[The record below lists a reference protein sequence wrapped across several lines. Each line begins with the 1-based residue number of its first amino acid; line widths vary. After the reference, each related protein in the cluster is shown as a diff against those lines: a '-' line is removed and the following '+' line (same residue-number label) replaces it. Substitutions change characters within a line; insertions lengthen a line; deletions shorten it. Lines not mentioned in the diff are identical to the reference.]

1 MGMFRVETR
10 LGGIMSTRR
19 FQTIGLV
26 GRFEDPQVIEPVTSL
41 LGMLREDGR
50 EVLVGMPA
58 DAVPPALSQAA
69 RVEEQALAGRCDLV
83 IAVGGDGTMLYAVRL
98 VAGHDVPLIGINRGR
113 LGFLTDISPDEMA
126 SHLPAILAGRYL
138 AEPRRLLEA
147 EIVRADGTRA
157 GPMVALNDVV
167 LTKHMTGRMLDVITW
182 IDGRYLNTHGG
193 DGLIIA
199 TATGSTAY
207 ALSCGGPIIQPNVDA
222 LVLAPICPHTL
233 SDRPLVLPATSRIET
248 SVEPR
253 FDVRAQV
260 ICDGWTLGDLE
271 PGDRLH
277 VRAAA
282 SPITLLHPENH
293 DFYEILRSKLH
304 WGRDNRWRRG

>member
-1 MGMFRVETR
+1 
-10 LGGIMSTRR
+10 MSERA

-26 GRFEDPQVIEPVTSL
+26 GRFDDPAVIEPATSL
-41 LGMLREDGR
+41 LAMLRADGR
-50 EVLVGMPA
+50 RVLVGLA
-58 DAVPPALSQAA
+58 EGAVPEALAAA
-69 RVEEQALAGRCDLV
+69 RRVDEDALAAQCDLV

-98 VAGHDVPLIGINRGR
+98 VAGHGVPLIGVNRGR
-113 LGFLTDISPDEMA
+113 LGFLTDISPEDMA
-126 SHLPAILAGRYL
+126 THLAAILDGRYL

-147 EIVRADGTRA
+147 EIVRSDGTRT
-157 GPMVALNDVV
+157 GPMSALNDVV
-167 LTKHMTGRMLDVITW
+167 LTKHLTGRMLDVITR

-233 SDRPLVLPATSRIET
+233 SDRPLVLPASSLIET

-260 ICDGWTLGDLE
+260 ICDGWPLGDLA
-271 PGDRLH
+271 PGDRLQ
-277 VRAAA
+277 VRAADQ
-282 SPITLLHPENH
+282 PITLLHPENH

>member
-1 MGMFRVETR
+1 
-10 LGGIMSTRR
+10 MSERA

-26 GRFEDPQVIEPVTSL
+26 GRFEDPAVIEPATSL
-41 LGMLREDGR
+41 LAMLRADGR
-50 EVLVGMPA
+50 RVLVGLA
-58 DAVPPALSQAA
+58 EGAVPEALAAA
-69 RVEEQALAGRCDLV
+69 RRVDEDALAAQCDLV

-98 VAGHDVPLIGINRGR
+98 VAGHGVPLIGVNRGR
-113 LGFLTDISPDEMA
+113 LGFLTDISPEDM
-126 SHLPAILAGRYL
+126 STHLAAILDGRYL

-147 EIVRADGTRA
+147 EIVRSDGTRT
-157 GPMVALNDVV
+157 GPMSALNDVV
-167 LTKHMTGRMLDVITW
+167 LTKHLTGRMLDVITR

-233 SDRPLVLPATSRIET
+233 SDRPLVLPASSLIET

-260 ICDGWTLGDLE
+260 ICDGWPLGDLA
-271 PGDRLH
+271 PGDRLQ
-277 VRAAA
+277 VRAADQ
-282 SPITLLHPENH
+282 PITLLHPENH

>member
-1 MGMFRVETR
+1 
-10 LGGIMSTRR
+10 MSERA

-26 GRFEDPQVIEPVTSL
+26 GRFDDPAVIEPATSL
-41 LGMLREDGR
+41 LAMLRADGR
-50 EVLVGMPA
+50 RVLVGLA
-58 DAVPPALSQAA
+58 EGAVPEALAAA
-69 RVEEQALAGRCDLV
+69 RRVDEDALAAQCDLV

-98 VAGHDVPLIGINRGR
+98 VAGHGVPLIGVNRGR
-113 LGFLTDISPDEMA
+113 LGFLTDISPEDMA
-126 SHLPAILAGRYL
+126 THLAAILDGRYL

-147 EIVRADGTRA
+147 EIVRSDGTRT
-157 GPMVALNDVV
+157 GPMSALNDVV
-167 LTKHMTGRMLDVITW
+167 LTKHLTGRMLDVITR

-233 SDRPLVLPATSRIET
+233 SDRPLVLPASSLIET

-260 ICDGWTLGDLE
+260 ICDGWPLGDLA
-271 PGDRLH
+271 PGDRLQ
-277 VRAAA
+277 VRAADQ
-282 SPITLLHPENH
+282 PITLLHPENH

-304 WGRDNRWRRG
+304 WGRDNRWRKG

>member
-1 MGMFRVETR
+1 
-10 LGGIMSTRR
+10 MSERA

-26 GRFEDPQVIEPVTSL
+26 GRFEDPAVIEPITSL
-41 LGMLREDGR
+41 LAMLRADGR
-50 EVLVGMPA
+50 RVLVGLPEGAVPEALA
-58 DAVPPALSQAA
+58 DAN
-69 RVEEQALAGRCDLV
+69 RVDEDALAAHCDLL
-83 IAVGGDGTMLYAVRL
+83 IAVGGDGTMLYAARL
-98 VAGHDVPLIGINRGR
+98 VAGHGVPLIGVNRGR
-113 LGFLTDISPDEMA
+113 LGFLTDISPEDMGT
-126 SHLPAILAGRYL
+126 HLAAILDGRYL

-147 EIVRADGTRA
+147 EIVRSDGSRT
-157 GPMVALNDVV
+157 GPMSALNDVV
-167 LTKHMTGRMLDVITW
+167 LTKHLTGRMLDVITR

-233 SDRPLVLPATSRIET
+233 SDRPLVLPAGSLIET

-253 FDVRAQV
+253 FDVLAQV
-260 ICDGWTLGDLE
+260 ICDGWPLGDLA
-271 PGDRLH
+271 PGDRLQ
-277 VRAAA
+277 VRAADR
-282 SPITLLHPENH
+282 SITLLHPENH
-293 DFYEILRSKLH
+293 DFYEILRSKLN

>member
-1 MGMFRVETR
+1 
-10 LGGIMSTRR
+10 MSGTA
-19 FQTIGLV
+19 FHTIGLV
-26 GRFEDPQVIEPVTSL
+26 GRFGDPGVCEPASAL
-41 LGMLREDGR
+41 LALLAADGR
-50 EVLVGMPA
+50 RVLIAGEEA
-58 DAVPPALSQAA
+58 LPPAL
-69 RVEEQALAGRCDLV
+69 AGAERIAEAGLGGACDLV

-98 VAGHDVPLIGINRGR
+98 VAGHDVPLIGVNRGR
-113 LGFLTDISPDEMA
+113 LGFLTDISPDDMA
-126 SHLPAILAGRYL
+126 GHLQAILSGRYL

-147 EIVRADGTRA
+147 YIVHADGRRS

-167 LTKHMTGRMLDVITW
+167 LTKHLTGRMLDVITW

-248 SVEPR
+248 CVEPR

-260 ICDGWTLGDLE
+260 ICDGWALGDLD

-277 VRAAA
+277 VQAA
-282 SPITLLHPENH
+282 PRPVTLLHPDNH

>member
-1 MGMFRVETR
+1 
-10 LGGIMSTRR
+10 MSERA

-26 GRFEDPQVIEPVTSL
+26 GRFEDPAVIEPATSL
-41 LGMLREDGR
+41 LAMLRADGR
-50 EVLVGMPA
+50 RVLVGLA
-58 DAVPPALSQAA
+58 EGAVPEALAAA
-69 RVEEQALAGRCDLV
+69 RRVDEDALAAQCDLV

-98 VAGHDVPLIGINRGR
+98 VAGHGVPLIGVNRGR
-113 LGFLTDISPDEMA
+113 LGFLTDISPEDM
-126 SHLPAILAGRYL
+126 STHLAAILDGRYL

-147 EIVRADGTRA
+147 EIVRSDGTRT
-157 GPMVALNDVV
+157 GPMSALNDVV
-167 LTKHMTGRMLDVITW
+167 LTKHLTGRMLDVITR

-233 SDRPLVLPATSRIET
+233 SDRPLVLPASSLIET

-260 ICDGWTLGDLE
+260 ICDGWPLGDLA
-271 PGDRLH
+271 PGDRLQ
-277 VRAAA
+277 VRAADQ
-282 SPITLLHPENH
+282 PITLLHPKNH